1 MGLRVALKYFA
12 YGLLVGLF
20 FAPRRGDETRQ
31 IVLGWVGARVDQLLG
46 IADAPA
52 GTEAPQA

>member
-1 MGLRVALKYFA
+1 MRVVRTAFKYFA

-31 IVLGWVGARVDQLLG
+31 AVLNWIGTALG
-46 IADAPA
+46 GLIGVQGDEV
-52 GTEAPQA
+52 EANV